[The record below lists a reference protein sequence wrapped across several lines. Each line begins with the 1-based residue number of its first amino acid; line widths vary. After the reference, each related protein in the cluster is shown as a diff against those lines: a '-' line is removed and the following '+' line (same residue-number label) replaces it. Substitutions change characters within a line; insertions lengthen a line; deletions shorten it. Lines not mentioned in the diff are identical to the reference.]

1 MRSFLLAL
9 FGGMIAAGALLAVQL
24 TAPSRVAS
32 SETAYASTAASDK
45 AAIGKIVREYI
56 LANPEVLVEAMQ
68 ELERKQDSQRD
79 SVAQKAIR
87 QYQQELLH
95 DVDSPVAGNPSGD
108 VTIVEFMDYQC
119 GYCKRAHASI
129 LSEATADG
137 KVKIIYKDLPILG
150 EASRIGALA
159 ALASRAQGKHDA
171 FHNALME
178 YKGPID
184 RAKILEVA
192 ASVGIDVPRLE
203 QDMQDP
209 KLKAIID
216 RNMAVATALGVR
228 GTPAFVIGNQ
238 FVPGAIDPD
247 TLRQLITDARKERS

>member
-1 MRSFLLAL
+1 MTMRSFLLAL
-9 FGGMIAAGALLAVQL
+9 FGGMIAVGAVLAVQL
-24 TAPSRVAS
+24 TAPGRVAS
-32 SETAYASTAASDK
+32 ADATAPGTGDK
-45 AAIGKIVREYI
+45 AAIGKVVREYI

-79 SVAQKAIR
+79 AVAQKAIQ

-95 DVDSPVAGNPSGD
+95 DVDSPVAGNPNGD
-108 VTIVEFMDYQC
+108 VAIVEFMDYQC
-119 GYCKRAHASI
+119 GYCKRSHPSV
-129 LSEATADG
+129 LSEVAADG

-178 YKGPID
+178 FKGPID
-184 RAKILEVA
+184 RAKILEIA

-209 KLKAIID
+209 KLKKIID

-238 FVPGAIDPD
+238 FVPGAVEAD
-247 TLRQLITDARKERS
+247 TLRQLISEARKERS